1 MGRVP
6 IGSHGITRLHQPQM
20 ESDLMNNALEKA
32 IKEMEAFN
40 TEQARMARHN
50 DLMAARSAEMK
61 ASARGRRFIA
71 KYGDP
76 IDQQNKLPKRN
87 FFA

>member
-1 MGRVP
+1 M
-6 IGSHGITRLHQPQM
+6 S
-20 ESDLMNNALEKA
+20 NALEKA
-32 IKEMEAFN
+32 IKEIEAFN
-40 TEQARMARHN
+40 TMQARMARHN